1 MGFGSGGGGFTPS
14 PNNVPGSTRTG
25 TSLTDTH
32 EFTGSVDITGSL
44 TLNGSSVTGGGG
56 GGGGAVSNYTNAGD
70 DRVLTSVNSNTINGE
85 ASLTFDGTSL
95 TSPQVTASVSMKAAT
110 LEVSS
115 SAEGALFRVDHSTQ
129 AGAKPIIFVTGSGL
143 VGIGTDSPRED
154 GVPTNRLHI
163 LAEDGADQGQ
173 DPVVNTALMLE
184 NNNHVGIQFMFP
196 NGRAGQLTWGTN
208 LDNRKATH
216 YYASDNNR
224 YTWEGRH
231 AGGPIGYG
239 DSRVMTMLAGGDSV
253 NLGQIDSGHMITNK
267 ASLHIS
273 SSTGGTDEGGPVLLR
288 VDHAD
293 QPGAAPSLFVTGSG
307 RVGVGTAAPSTIL
320 HISSSD
326 STDAFRIDTTD
337 TTDNPAL
344 FVAGATS
351 LVGIGCADPEAR
363 FEVREDV
370 DNEDVFIQVRGDG
383 SGTGYAGLR
392 VKRNIG
398 SADFKLKNDSTT
410 PRLEIS
416 TDRVNPFG
424 RPNVELQPG
433 GEAVLKARYQAGVE
447 ITGSTK
453 VSGTFGS
460 TTIETL
466 TSAGAISATTG
477 LTIIDASSSLA
488 VDSTLSF
495 TIADGTFAGQ
505 EKKIRA
511 MIISGSTSQL
521 STGVAIGGANID
533 SMPPSPAG
541 QIVLSG
547 NLPGKGPVFNRAGCT
562 LVWNGTKWLPVG
574 NFNFNINNTGRSF
587 I

>member
-14 PNNVPGSTRTG
+14 PNNVPGSTQTG
-25 TSLTDTH
+25 TDKDTDLH
-32 EFTGSVDITGSL
+32 QFTGSVDITGSL

-56 GGGGAVSNYTNAGD
+56 GGGGAVSSYTNAGN
-70 DRVLTSVNSNTINGE
+70 DRVITSVNSNTINGE

-95 TSPQVTASVSMKAAT
+95 TSPQVTASVSMKTAA
-110 LEVSS
+110 LEISS
-115 SAEGALFRVDHSTQ
+115 SAEGALFRIDHQTQ
-129 AGAKPIIFVTGSGL
+129 SGPEPIFFVTGSGL
-143 VGIGTDSPRED
+143 IGIGTDNPSPTNPAEGD
-154 GVPTNRLHI
+154 DTNRLHI
-163 LAEDGADQGQ
+163 VGNNGAEQNQA
-173 DPVVNTALMLE
+173 PVINTQLVLE
-184 NNNHVGIQFMFP
+184 NDDHAGLQFMMP
-196 NGRAGQLTWGTN
+196 NNKAGQITWGIPGTP
-208 LDNRKATH
+208 RKAVF
-216 YYASDNNR
+216 YYSSQIDR
-224 YTWEGRH
+224 YEFNGPSF
-231 AGGPIGYG
+231 GGA
-239 DSRVMTMLAGGDSV
+239 RMMTMLAGGDSV
-253 NLGQIDSGHMITNK
+253 NIGKSGSPHMITDK
-267 ASLHIS
+267 ACLHIS
-273 SSTGGTDEGGPVLLR
+273 SSTNGTDDGGPVLLR
-288 VDHAD
+288 VDHAN